1 MRPRL
6 HRPGLLLALLLPV
19 ATACARTDPALVQL
33 QEDRRAIARTLDAY
47 GHALATG
54 RVERLD
60 SLLADDAVQLFVNRP
75 PVEGRDAVVRWW
87 RGVVAQRAPGDGPLR
102 ARTRVVEIEVAGGR
116 AYAVG
121 SFEELPPG
129 QAAAPGAPE
138 AGGAGD
144 ESVGGVYVPGDS
156 AWMRPV
162 PVADTVLGLGP
173 RDLGRFK
180 FLAILVREPPPGDGW
195 RILRHSLTPDGR
207 YRLP

>member
-33 QEDRRAIARTLDAY
+33 REDRRAIARTLDAY

-60 SLLADDAVQLFVNRP
+60 SLLADDAVQLVVNRP

-121 SFEELPPG
+121 SFEELPADGADVAGPP
-129 QAAAPGAPE
+129 AA
-138 AGGAGD
+138 GAGD
-144 ESVGGVYVPGDS
+144 EGVYVPGDS
-156 AWMRPV
+156 AWMRPLAGED
-162 PVADTVLGLGP
+162 PGAGADGA
-173 RDLGRFK
+173 RRFK
-180 FLAILVREPPPGDGW
+180 FLAILVREPPPGEGW
-195 RILRHSLTPDGR
+195 RILRHSLSPDGE